1 MFCDESQQLCRSCR
15 LTVVKGHMDVCNPK
29 LSCCAS
35 FKLFL
40 CLAYHICSFLLRYHA
55 CLHSSLRPI
64 PSSLVRKNAVGRVP
78 LCRFARKG
86 STRSKV
92 DRRQERSGLKA
103 LSTCLSALMIH
114 ITGHLP
120 GFVRYLAA
128 PFRKDGC
135 NSVSHRR
142 PAIRHLVLVLTFLE
156 ELSSVN
162 RSTQSSAHCPTTL
175 EPGG

>member
-1 MFCDESQQLCRSCR
+1 
-15 LTVVKGHMDVCNPK
+15 MDVCNPK

-55 CLHSSLRPI
+55 CLYSSLRLI
-64 PSSLVRKNAVGRVP
+64 PSSLARKSAVGQGP
-78 LCRFARKG
+78 SCRFARKG

-92 DRRQERSGLKA
+92 DRRQEISDLQA

-128 PFRKDGC
+128 PFREDGC
-135 NSVSHRR
+135 DSISHRG
-142 PAIRHLVLVLTFLE
+142 PANRHLALVLTFLE

-162 RSTQSSAHCPTTL
+162 RSTKSSARCPTTL